1 MTARAVTDGHP
12 SEAAGYPTALAADPR
27 AGQRTSPPTGCPA
40 RVAPSY
46 LALLRV
52 EFAAFHSVVG
62 LRRRRHRHCG
72 TGPRL
77 TTDGRYPPP
86 CAGELGR
93 SSRRERGCPRRARG
107 HPTASLTAPFYGSP
121 PIRPPDHEGPA
132 SGATIGTP
140 AWRGPTVN

>member
-1 MTARAVTDGHP
+1 MGGGGAFWPRTVSVSEAVCTPSSVTTACAAADGHP

-27 AGQRTSPPTGCPA
+27 AGQRTSPPTGCAA

-52 EFAAFHSVVG
+52 EFAAFHSVAG

-77 TTDGRYPPP
+77 TTGGRYPPP
-86 CAGELGR
+86 CAAELGR
-93 SSRRERGCPRRARG
+93 SSRRRGCPRRRA
-107 HPTASLTAPFYGSP
+107 A
-121 PIRPPDHEGPA
+121 IRPP
-132 SGATIGTP
+132 
-140 AWRGPTVN
+140 R